1 MDSEAYLNRISA
13 SNRRRKVGGN
23 SFLNSIW
30 FKVIIGVVLG
40 VSIFMIFSSI
50 LGSGESVKDKLT
62 ALKLHTTNLSK
73 TISTYQ
79 PRVKS
84 SSLRSNTAS
93 LNGVL
98 TNATNGITNYMTEKY
113 KTKDDKNISKTL
125 KKKEEDLTKK
135 LEDELFN
142 ARINGL
148 LDRTFAS
155 KMAYEITV
163 ISTRSK
169 EILKLTK
176 NDDLKNILNT
186 SLNSLDNLYN
196 SFNNYSEAR

>member
-13 SNRRRKVGGN
+13 SNRKSKNVGG
-23 SFLNSIW
+23 
-30 FKVIIGVVLG
+30 
-40 VSIFMIFSSI
+40 IFSSI
-50 LGSGESVKDKLT
+50 WVKILIAVTAVVLLVIVFSNLMTPSEGVKDKLQ
-62 ALKLHTTNLSK
+62 ALKLHTSNLTK
-73 TISTYQ
+73 TINAYQ

-84 SSLRSNTAS
+84 SVLRSSTAS
-93 LNGVL
+93 LNSILVNTTSNL
-98 TNATNGITNYMTEKY
+98 TNYISNKY
-113 KTKDDKNISKTL
+113 KAKDDKSVSASV
-125 KKKEEDLTKK
+125 KKKEEKLTSARN
-135 LEDELFN
+135 DELFE

-163 ISTRSK
+163 VVTREK

-176 NDDLKNILNT
+176 NDELKNILND

-196 SFNNYSEAR
+196 NFNNYSEAK

>member
-13 SNRRRKVGGN
+13 SNRKSKNVGG
-23 SFLNSIW
+23 
-30 FKVIIGVVLG
+30 
-40 VSIFMIFSSI
+40 IFSSI
-50 LGSGESVKDKLT
+50 WVKILITVTAVVLLIIVFSNLMTPSEGVKDKLQ
-62 ALKLHTTNLSK
+62 ALKLHTSSLTK
-73 TISTYQ
+73 TINTYQ
-79 PRVKS
+79 SRVKS
-84 SSLRSNTAS
+84 SVLRSSTAS
-93 LNGVL
+93 LNSILVNTTSNL
-98 TNATNGITNYMTEKY
+98 TNYIADKY
-113 KTKDDKNISKTL
+113 KTKDDKSVSASI
-125 KKKEEDLTKK
+125 KKKEEKLTTAR
-135 LEDELFN
+135 DNELFE

-163 ISTRSK
+163 LTTREK

-176 NDDLKNILNT
+176 NDDLKNILND

>member
-13 SNRRRKVGGN
+13 SNRKSKNVGG
-23 SFLNSIW
+23 
-30 FKVIIGVVLG
+30 
-40 VSIFMIFSSI
+40 IFSSI
-50 LGSGESVKDKLT
+50 WVKILIAVTAVVLLIIVFSNLMTPSEGVKDKLQ
-62 ALKLHTTNLSK
+62 ALKLHTSSLTK
-73 TISTYQ
+73 TINTYQ
-79 PRVKS
+79 SRVKS
-84 SSLRSNTAS
+84 SVLRSSTAS
-93 LNGVL
+93 LNSILVNTTSSL
-98 TNATNGITNYMTEKY
+98 TNYIADKY
-113 KTKDDKNISKTL
+113 KTKDDKSVSASI
-125 KKKEEDLTKK
+125 KKKEEKLTTAR
-135 LEDELFN
+135 DNELFE

-163 ISTRSK
+163 LTTREK

-176 NDDLKNILNT
+176 NDDLKNILND

>member
-13 SNRRRKVGGN
+13 SNRKSKNVGG
-23 SFLNSIW
+23 
-30 FKVIIGVVLG
+30 
-40 VSIFMIFSSI
+40 IFSSI
-50 LGSGESVKDKLT
+50 WVKILIAVTAVVLLIIIFSNLMTPSEGVKDKLQ
-62 ALKLHTTNLSK
+62 ALKLHTSSLTK
-73 TISTYQ
+73 TINTYQ
-79 PRVKS
+79 SRVKS
-84 SSLRSNTAS
+84 SVLRSSTAS
-93 LNGVL
+93 LNSILVNTTSNL
-98 TNATNGITNYMTEKY
+98 TNYIADKY
-113 KTKDDKNISKTL
+113 KTKDDKSVSASI
-125 KKKEEDLTKK
+125 KKKEEKLTTAR
-135 LEDELFN
+135 DNELFE

-163 ISTRSK
+163 LTTREK

-176 NDDLKNILNT
+176 NDDLKNILND